1 MPQQCIRRWRKRLHT
16 LYHSA
21 MARRKTKQWTAHAV
35 MERAAAGGYAIGA
48 FNVSELLT
56 LKAVV
61 NAAVKLRA
69 PVIIE
74 TSSGETNFI
83 GDRIQTAILREYEKV
98 AHLPILINLDH
109 AKSAAVVRHAL
120 AAGFDMLHFDGSELS
135 VAQNVRI
142 LKSLVPLA
150 HASHRLVEGE
160 RDHITGSSEWHRR
173 TKMEQE
179 QQRGR
184 YTDPDE
190 AHAFVQATNI
200 DIFASF
206 IGNVHG
212 VFANEESLDIPLL
225 KKIHTAVPCWLS
237 LHGGSG
243 IRATDVRAAIRH
255 GITKVNVNTE
265 LRLAYVA
272 AVRRAVRSTHEI
284 APYKLFPPVI
294 TAVQKVVEQKI
305 KLFGSTGKATRQ

>member
-1 MPQQCIRRWRKRLHT
+1 
-16 LYHSA
+16 
-21 MARRKTKQWTAHAV
+21 
-35 MERAAAGGYAIGA
+35 MERAAAGQYAVGA

-61 NAAVKLRA
+61 NAARKLRA

-74 TSSGETNFI
+74 TSVGETEFI
-83 GDRIQTAILREYEKV
+83 GDRIESAILREYEKV

-109 AKSAAVVRHAL
+109 AKTATAVKRAL
-120 AAGFDMLHFDGSELS
+120 KAGFDMLHFDGSELP

-150 HASHRLVEGE
+150 HAFRRLVEGE
-160 RDHITGSSEWHRR
+160 RDHITGSSEWHSRVR
-173 TKMEQE
+173 MERE

-184 YTDPDE
+184 YTDPEE
-190 AHAFVQATNI
+190 ARAFVRATGI
-200 DIFASF
+200 DLFASF

-212 VFANEESLDIPLL
+212 VFANEERLDIPLL
-225 KKIHTAVPCWLS
+225 KKIHAAVPCWLS

-243 IRATDVRAAIRH
+243 IRAADVRNAIQN

-265 LRLAYVA
+265 LRMAYLT
-272 AVRRAVRSTHEI
+272 AVRKAVRTKHEI

-294 TAVQKVVEQKI
+294 AAVQKVVEQKI
-305 KLFGSTGKATRQ
+305 KLFGSAGKAPR

>member
-1 MPQQCIRRWRKRLHT
+1 
-16 LYHSA
+16 
-21 MARRKTKQWTAHAV
+21 
-35 MERAAAGGYAIGA
+35 MERAAAGGYAVGA

-74 TSSGETNFI
+74 TSAGETEFI

-109 AKSAAVVRHAL
+109 AKTATAVRHAL
-120 AAGFDMLHFDGSELS
+120 TAGFDMLHFDGSELP
-135 VAQNVRI
+135 VARNIRI
-142 LKSLVPLA
+142 LKTLVPLA
-150 HASHRLVEGE
+150 HRHRRLVEGE
-160 RDHITGSSEWHRR
+160 RDHITGSSEWHRG
-173 TKMEQE
+173 TTMEKE

-184 YTDPDE
+184 YTDPEE
-190 AHAFVQATNI
+190 AGAFVRATNI

-212 VFANEESLDIPLL
+212 VFANEERLDIPLL
-225 KKIHTAVPCWLS
+225 KKIHAAVPCWLS

-243 IRATDVRAAIRH
+243 IRAADVRAAIH
-255 GITKVNVNTE
+255 NGITKVNVNTE
-265 LRLAYVA
+265 LRMAYLTA
-272 AVRRAVRSTHEI
+272 IRRAVRTKNEI

-294 TAVQKVVEQKI
+294 AAVQKVVEQKI
-305 KLFGSTGKATRQ
+305 KLFGSAGKAPR